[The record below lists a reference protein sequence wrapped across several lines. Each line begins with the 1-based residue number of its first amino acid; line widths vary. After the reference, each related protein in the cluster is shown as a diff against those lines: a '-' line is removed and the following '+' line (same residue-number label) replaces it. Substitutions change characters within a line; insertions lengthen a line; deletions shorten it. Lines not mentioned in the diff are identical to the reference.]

1 MTVLLISFKQYDKVS
16 RPNLGEGGPLAG
28 EGAGGVENGG
38 SVEGESLGHRERGG
52 GRGETKVP
60 APEHE
65 VCRQGLVY
73 RTGRDGG
80 GKKRG
85 QNTIKQV
92 KRERK
97 RQRQHLKAHQKARKT
112 TSEHTKHIS
121 PRGINT
127 RTHTHTRHMALP
139 AKKATIKVTSAGKSC
154 SHLISKLLHRCR
166 GWNRVTA
173 CARLRECRTHAYV

>member
-1 MTVLLISFKQYDKVS
+1 MS

-38 SVEGESLGHRERGG
+38 SVEGESLGHGEGG
-52 GRGETKVP
+52 GGETKVP

-65 VCRQGLVY
+65 VCRQGLVGVRD
-73 RTGRDGG
+73 RTGD

-85 QNTIKQV
+85 QHTIKQV

-121 PRGINT
+121 PHSINT
-127 RTHTHTRHMALP
+127 HTYTRVQQMALP
-139 AKKATIKVTSAGKSC
+139 ANKASIKVISMGKSC
-154 SHLISKLLHRCR
+154 SHLISKLIHQCR
-166 GWNRVTA
+166 GCNRVTA
-173 CARLRECRTHAYV
+173 CAGLGSVSRTHAYVQRPWCGLEKG

>member
-1 MTVLLISFKQYDKVS
+1 MS

-28 EGAGGVENGG
+28 EGAGGVENGA
-38 SVEGESLGHRERGG
+38 SVEGESLGHGG
-52 GRGETKVP
+52 TKVP

-65 VCRQGLVY
+65 ICRQGLVY
-73 RTGRDGG
+73 GTRQG
-80 GKKRG
+80 GKKGG

-121 PRGINT
+121 PHSMNTHT
-127 RTHTHTRHMALP
+127 RTHTQQMALP
-139 AKKATIKVTSAGKSC
+139 ENKDYIKEISVGKIMLSYD
-154 SHLISKLLHRCR
+154 I
-166 GWNRVTA
+166 
-173 CARLRECRTHAYV
+173 